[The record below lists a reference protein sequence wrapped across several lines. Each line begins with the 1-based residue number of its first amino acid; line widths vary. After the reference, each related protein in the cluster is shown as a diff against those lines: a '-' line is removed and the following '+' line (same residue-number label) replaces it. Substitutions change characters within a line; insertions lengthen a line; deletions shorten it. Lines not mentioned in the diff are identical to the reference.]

1 MALVSLEPSELKR
14 LIRRRRRT
22 GADRFDEVWDGVY
35 VMAPIADN
43 EHQSLGLRLAIGFT
57 NALDPVQTTQIFPG
71 CNVSDQPERW
81 KRNYRCPDV
90 AIFLPGNPAQDCKSH
105 WYGGP
110 DFAVE
115 IISRFDRSRKKF
127 GFYKS
132 VGVREL
138 LLVDRHPWA
147 LELYRVDNADWVLV
161 GRADLQNSRDAIAS
175 ELLGLTLQLIP
186 GDPRPE
192 IEIVR
197 KQSGAKWLV

>member
-1 MALVSLEPSELKR
+1 MALLSLEPSELKR
-14 LIRRRRRT
+14 LIRQRRRS
-22 GADRFDEVWDGVY
+22 GADRFDEVWNGVY

-43 EHQSLGLRLAIGFT
+43 EHQSLGLELAIAFK
-57 NALDPVQTTQIFPG
+57 NALDVVEPGMIFAG

-81 KRNYRCPDV
+81 KRNFRCPDV
-90 AIFLPGNPAQDCKSH
+90 AIFLPDNQAEDRKTH

-138 LLVDRHPWA
+138 LLVDRHPWVI
-147 LELYRVDNADWVLV
+147 ELYRADIADWVLV
-161 GRADLQNSRDAIAS
+161 GRADLQNSRDAIPS

-197 KQSGAKWLV
+197 KETGGKWLV